1 MTPKEKAI
9 ELVDKFTKVQACR
22 ELEWDNLVS
31 CDMEDEDAKQCAL
44 ICVKEL
50 IENDQLWYDDAGV
63 ENQSEW
69 IKVKAE
75 IEKL

>member
-1 MTPKEKAI
+1 MTPKEKAK

-44 ICVKEL
+44 ICVDE
-50 IENDQLWYDDAGV
+50 IIATYDPLTSQYIIQDWA
-63 ENQSEW
+63 E
-69 IKVKAE
+69 VKQE